1 MQSII
6 LVIQIYAMSFIIAF
20 FVAVMIKV
28 LLFLIRYVSGATSK
42 KPQDA
47 H

>member
-6 LVIQIYAMSFIIAF
+6 LVVQIYAMSFIIAF
-20 FVAVMIKV
+20 FVALMIKV
-28 LLFLIRYVSGATSK
+28 LLFIIRYVSGANK